1 MRLYRLIRAPWV
13 RHALT
18 GEGARRY
25 GSRWNPKRVPMVYTA
40 STLSLAALETLAH
53 FAIDTAPVD
62 YVALTI
68 RVPDSAVERVANKQL
83 PANWYATPPPAG
95 CQQMGARW
103 AAEAQSLG
111 LAVPSAVVRS
121 ETNILLNPLHPD
133 FAKVTL
139 EKQEPFLFDSRL
151 GGVPS
156 FRAKESRMRDG

>member
-1 MRLYRLIRAPWV
+1 MRVYRLIRAPWV
-13 RHALT
+13 SQALT

-25 GSRWNPKRVPMVYTA
+25 GGRWNPKGVPMVYTA
-40 STLSLAALETLAH
+40 STLSLAALETLVH

-68 RVPDSAVERVANKQL
+68 CVPDDAVERVAKTEL
-83 PANWYATPPPAG
+83 PPDWNATPPSAA
-95 CQQMGARW
+95 CQRVGARW

-111 LAVPSAVVRS
+111 LAVPSTVVPS

-133 FAKVTL
+133 FPKVVL

-151 GGVPS
+151 LDKG
-156 FRAKESRMRDG
+156 

>member
-1 MRLYRLIRAPWV
+1 MRVYRLIRARWV
-13 RHALT
+13 SQALT

-25 GSRWNPKRVPMVYTA
+25 GSRWNPKGVPMIYTA
-40 STLSLAALETLAH
+40 STLSLAALETLVH

-68 RVPDSAVERVANKQL
+68 RVPDDAVEHVANKQL
-83 PANWYATPPPAG
+83 PADWYATPPPAA
-95 CQQMGARW
+95 CQQLGARW

-111 LAVPSAVVRS
+111 LAVPSAVVPS

-133 FAKVTL
+133 FANVVL

-151 GGVPS
+151 LEKD
-156 FRAKESRMRDG
+156 RR